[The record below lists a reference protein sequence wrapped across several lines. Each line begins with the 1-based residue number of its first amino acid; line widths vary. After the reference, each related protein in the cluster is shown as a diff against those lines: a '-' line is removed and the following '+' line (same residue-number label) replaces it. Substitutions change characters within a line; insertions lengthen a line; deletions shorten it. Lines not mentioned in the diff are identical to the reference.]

1 MEIENFTIK
10 NKVVRNNIPYIPG
23 DFRGLIVGPSA
34 CGKSVVLFNLLLKDG
49 WLDYNHLLVFGN
61 SLHQK
66 EYRIIREG
74 FEKHLNKSELLNL
87 FRNQDFM
94 DPFEVL
100 ENLPSGG
107 LRSKP
112 EITAEFYEDCSKI
125 PDPKELDPRLKNLL
139 ILDDCFLGPQSKARA
154 YWSRGRHSS
163 TNCVFI
169 SQNYFALDRRSIRE
183 NSNFIILYR
192 QNSKSVHHIYEDHCT
207 DLPFDEFKRLCERI
221 WSEEYGFLVIDLTS
235 DILDGK
241 YREGFSR
248 FYLPNEFH

>member
-1 MEIENFTIK
+1 MEIENFTIHD
-10 NKVVRNNIPYIPG
+10 KVVRNNSPYLPG
-23 DFRGLIVGPSA
+23 DLRGLIVGPSA

-66 EYRIIREG
+66 EYRILEEG
-74 FEKHLNKSELLNL
+74 YKKHLKKEEILNL

-94 DPFEVL
+94 DPL
-100 ENLPSGG
+100 EAIKYLPSGG
-107 LRSKP
+107 P
-112 EITAEFYEDCSKI
+112 HGGVTAEFYENCDKI
-125 PDPKELDPRLKNLL
+125 PDPKELDPKLKNLL

-163 TNCVFI
+163 ANCIFI

-192 QNSKSVHHIYEDHCT
+192 QNHKSIVHIHADHCT
-207 DLPFDEFKRLCERI
+207 DLPFDEFKELCERI
-221 WSEEYGFLVIDLTS
+221 WSRKYHFLVIDLTS
-235 DILDGK
+235 DILHGK
-241 YREGFSR
+241 YRDGFSS
-248 FYLPNEFH
+248 FYLSNEFH